1 MTGLCLMFGN
11 AFVLRSNGIITRT
24 LLKHKRQMEKRQE
37 NRIGSISKG
46 GSQYSGQGSLGLG
59 FLEGLDT
66 VGTLN
71 GTLNGMKAVGTGK
84 EEGGEDRRRVG
95 KHPADGHL
103 PFADER
109 RS

>member
-1 MTGLCLMFGN
+1 M
-11 AFVLRSNGIITRT
+11 
-24 LLKHKRQMEKRQE
+24 
-37 NRIGSISKG
+37 
-46 GSQYSGQGSLGLG
+46 G